1 MPSVLSLIQQDVQ
14 KYTDAIGGIIDTDVE
29 VVDEAMVRVAGTGDF
44 RQRINENMG
53 GQGYVYSH
61 AKQLNK
67 TILIENPG
75 ESPVCSL
82 CTNKLFCTEM
92 LDLATPISLDGKVI
106 GIIGIICSTEQQRD
120 ALLAQKEKFISFIE
134 QIASLIAGKAYEYIE
149 RQRENDISAVF
160 KKMIEVMNRGVV
172 AIDEAGFIRRANLSA
187 ARILQST
194 DALIGRKIAIEKTGD
209 IVYDQEEAYLNVAGT
224 SFHVLCHV
232 IQMSSME
239 GGGVSLVVFQDAA
252 DFISPAVLPV
262 SDALMPS
269 RFIGNSQAISQIK
282 ASVKKIAIS
291 NASVLITGESGSGK
305 EVVASEIHR
314 NSARKDGPYVTINCA
329 AIPEQLLESELF
341 GYVKGAFSG
350 ADPKGRI
357 GKFEQANGGTIFLDE
372 IGDMPVFLQAKLM
385 RVLQERTIT
394 RVGSNQVIPVDVRL
408 IAATNK
414 DIAELIE
421 RKQFREDLYYR
432 INVVPLMLPPLRERR
447 EDVDELANFFMD
459 EFCAAYGRPKQK
471 LSDEIA
477 NALYF
482 YAWPGNVRELRNVI
496 EYMFVMSSDAPQF
509 NFNHLPPAIL
519 HHAHRAPAGT
529 KPVRKAMRAGAEQ
542 EAEKIR
548 NLLDLYGRDLEGKKK
563 VSDQMGIG
571 IATLYRKLKKY
582 DLADP
587 QRTLQV

>member
-14 KYTDAIGGIIDTDVE
+14 KYTEAIGGIIDTDVE
-29 VVDEAMVRVAGTGDF
+29 VVDESMVRVSGTGIY
-44 RQRINENMG
+44 RQRINENIS
-53 GQGYVYSH
+53 GQGYVYIH

-106 GIIGIICSTEQQRD
+106 GVIGIICSTGQQRD
-120 ALLAQKEKFISFIE
+120 ALLAQKEKFISFME
-134 QIASLIAGKAYEYIE
+134 QIASLIAGKAYEFIE

-160 KKMIEVMNRGVV
+160 TKMIEVMNRGVV
-172 AIDEAGFIRRANLSA
+172 AIDDDGVIRRANQSA
-187 ARILQST
+187 SRILQSP
-194 DALIGRKIAIEKTGD
+194 DNLVGRKIRIEKTGD
-209 IVYDQEEAYLNVAGT
+209 VVYDQDEAYLNLGGD

-239 GGGVSLVVFQDAA
+239 GRGVSLIVFQDAA
-252 DFISPAVLPV
+252 DFISPAVLP
-262 SDALMPS
+262 ANEATMPS
-269 RFIGNSQAISQIK
+269 RFVGNSQAISQIK
-282 ASVKKIAIS
+282 AAVKKIAAS
-291 NASVLITGESGSGK
+291 NASVLISGESGAGK

-314 NSARKDGPYVTINCA
+314 NSPRKEGPYVTINCA

-350 ADPKGRI
+350 ADPKGRV

-414 DIAELIE
+414 DVAELIE
-421 RKQFREDLYYR
+421 SKQFREDLYYR

-447 EDVDELANFFMD
+447 EDIDELASFFMD
-459 EFCAAYGRPKQK
+459 EFCEVYGRPKQK

-482 YAWPGNVRELRNVI
+482 YAWPGNVRELRNAI
-496 EYMFVMSSDAPQF
+496 EYMFVMSGDSPQF
-509 NFNHLPPAIL
+509 NFSHLPQTIQRQP
-519 HHAHRAPAGT
+519 RRVPAGKKAT
-529 KPVRKAMRAGAEQ
+529 PVAARADAESQ
-542 EAEKIR
+542 RIAQ
-548 NLLDLYGRDLEGKKK
+548 LLDLYGWDLEGKKK
-563 VSDQMGIG
+563 TADKMGVG

-582 DLADP
+582 ALADR
-587 QRTLQV
+587 RTELPE